1 MCVCVCVCVCVC
13 DVCVC
18 IVMISSYSLY
28 YRGPPANE
36 RKSYSCNEDGG
47 THEYFIRTYINEQ

>member
-1 MCVCVCVCVCVC
+1 MCVCVCVC

-28 YRGPPANE
+28 YRNPPANE